1 MSDNN
6 ESKRK
11 LRTHTRD
18 NVIFANFGN
27 KTRVRGA
34 DSPSASPA
42 GSESASGPASVETRD
57 RGFSPAAQRLRQL
70 VRENT
75 DEGRVKRGRDYYRN
89 KHVLNPR
96 IGHGSISADVAGS
109 QNLPFQVSITFP
121 YRSTDQLAEVT
132 KELAETTGGVALARA
147 GNLSEAMLDNLLAD
161 TASDLRFRCDCP
173 DHSHC
178 CKHAVA
184 VAYHAAD
191 MMGAD
196 PGLVFSLRGLNLVSL
211 EHSVA
216 MQARKISAERAKGSH
231 EGFWNG
237 ADLPDLPEPK
247 KAPAL
252 EDSDEMLL
260 HKAMRMCSLTSVDE
274 LRAVADIEDMYD
286 FLVNKK

>member
-1 MSDNN
+1 MSENN
-6 ESKRK
+6 ESTGKRK

-34 DSPSASPA
+34 DTDSSLDTSLGVAT
-42 GSESASGPASVETRD
+42 VETRD
-57 RGFSPAAQRLRQL
+57 RGASPAAQRLRQF
-70 VRENT
+70 VRENS

-96 IGHGSISADVAGS
+96 LASGVITADVAGS

-132 KELAETTGGVALARA
+132 RELAETTGGVALARA
-147 GNLSEAMLDNLLAD
+147 GNLSESMLDNLMAE
-161 TASDLRFRCDCP
+161 TASELRFRCDCP
-173 DHSHC
+173 DNSHC
-178 CKHAVA
+178 CKHCVA
-184 VAYHAAD
+184 VAYHVAD
-191 MMGAD
+191 MVDAD
-196 PGLVFSLRGLNLVSL
+196 PGLAFRLRGLNLVSL

-231 EGFWNG
+231 DGFWKG
-237 ADLPDLPEPK
+237 AELPDLPEPK

-252 EDSDEMLL
+252 QDSDEMLL

-286 FLVNKK
+286 FLVSKK